1 MNEGNTARRQPVRC
15 VLFDLDGTFADTA
28 PDLAYALN
36 RLLAAHGRPPAD
48 YRRVREAASH
58 GGRALIQVGFGLNP
72 DHADFERLRQALLTL
87 YRNDIQR
94 HTRLFAGMPEL
105 LDRLEQ
111 QGLRWGLV
119 TNKPGWLAEPLIAAL
134 GLHGR
139 PTCVVSGDT
148 TDHAK
153 PHPGPIL
160 HACKLTASEPA
171 ACLYVGDAE
180 RDIRAGRSAG
190 TATLVALFGYIG
202 AQDRPREWGAD
213 GCIEHPLQVLD
224 WLDGDA

>member
-1 MNEGNTARRQPVRC
+1 MNEGNAGGRPPVGC

-36 RLLAAHGRPPAD
+36 LLLEAHDQPPAD
-48 YRRVREAASH
+48 FRRVREAASH
-58 GGRALIQVGFGLNP
+58 GGRALIQVGFGLSPEDN
-72 DHADFERLRQALLTL
+72 AFEPLRQELLAL
-87 YRNDIQR
+87 YRGNIQR
-94 HTRLFAGMPEL
+94 HTRLFPGMAEL
-105 LDRLEQ
+105 IERLEE

-119 TNKPGWLAEPLIAAL
+119 TNKPGWLTEPLIAGL
-134 GLHGR
+134 GLNGR
-139 PTCVVSGDT
+139 AACVVSGDT
-148 TDHAK
+148 TAHAK

-160 HACKLTASEPA
+160 HACKLAASDPR

-224 WLDGDA
+224 WLGVDA